1 MDVRYLTPLYT
12 QSEAAGMLGTAQ
24 QTFNNWA
31 SGYVTSSGN
40 TTPGLITIER
50 PGRGFTVPFVGLA
63 EAWVV
68 RAFRKAGVPM
78 SRIRPAL
85 DRLRT
90 EIGLEHALASD
101 MLKTDG
107 AEILLDLRNSDS
119 AFADDRLVVVRNG
132 QGAFS
137 EVVREHLKQVDYEN
151 GFIAT
156 LRIPKADGAD
166 ITLDP
171 RVNFG
176 QPTLTKYG
184 IRRDDVIDRV
194 LAGESIELVA
204 RDFDLPV
211 ATVSNL
217 VLAAA

>member
-12 QSEAAGMLGTAQ
+12 QSEAAGLIGTAQ
-24 QTFNNWA
+24 QTFNHWA
-31 SGYVTSSGN
+31 TGYVTAAG
-40 TTPGLITIER
+40 TQMPGFITIER

-63 EAWVV
+63 EAWIV
-68 RAFRKAGVPM
+68 RAFRKAGVPVA
-78 SRIRPAL
+78 RIRPAL
-85 DRLRT
+85 ERLRT

-101 MLKTDG
+101 RVKTDG
-107 AEILLDLRNSDS
+107 AEILWDLRQRDQ
-119 AFADDRLVVVRNG
+119 AFDDDRLVVARNG
-132 QGAFS
+132 QAAFG
-137 EVVREHLKQVDYEN
+137 EIVREHLRHVDYDN
-151 GFIAT
+151 GFVAT

-166 ITLDP
+166 ITIDP

-194 LAGESIELVA
+194 MAGEAIELVA

-211 ATVSNL
+211 ETVSNL